1 MASVTPPGLA
11 YEVEHDLA
19 NHRFQARVQGHL
31 ALLDYQIQ
39 VRRRRK
45 HMVITH
51 TEVPEPIAGRGI
63 AGELTKVALRYAR
76 EHKFKVVPACAYAE
90 AFMQRHEEYDDL
102 LAG

>member
-11 YEVEHDLA
+11 YEVEHDEVQ
-19 NHRFQARVQGHL
+19 HRFQARVQGHL

-39 VRRRRK
+39 TRNRRK
-45 HMVITH
+45 RMVITH
-51 TEVPEPIAGRGI
+51 TEVPEAIGGRGI

-76 EHKFKVVPACAYAE
+76 EHKLKVVPACAYAE
-90 AFMQRHEEYDDL
+90 AFMQRHAEYDDL